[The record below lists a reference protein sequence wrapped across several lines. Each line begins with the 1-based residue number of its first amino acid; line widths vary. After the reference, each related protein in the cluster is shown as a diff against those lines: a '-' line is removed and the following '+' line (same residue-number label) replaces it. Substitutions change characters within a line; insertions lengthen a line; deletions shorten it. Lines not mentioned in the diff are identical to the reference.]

1 VRRRADNG
9 RGGGA
14 SGDDRVVDGRADG
27 GATNAYA
34 DDEALLLGV
43 ELDGSGFADGAAVLP
58 RADAAAAFGTAA
70 AAASPAAPPAAPRAA
85 PQQLR
90 EAAAVGG
97 RRSTLSDDAGS
108 DSDSSSSDALPTFVP
123 GAHAADES
131 EGEVRIQA
139 VVRMRPMMAHEKKE
153 AAQYASSSDVA
164 LRSHHN
170 TVVRIDFDRSEA
182 GCATV
187 VCTDPTAYLMLGNS
201 GCAPDGRL
209 KDAVQRQVF
218 EAKFE
223 YDAAVSAEA
232 TQAQCFECVMGVCPV
247 ARCVLKGHNVTIL
260 AYGQTGSGK
269 TWSMLG
275 SDEDPSMEGLV
286 PRTLRALLDA
296 VTSEDD
302 VIEVGF
308 FEIYNEQCRDLLA
321 DPLLA
326 QSAPIRVRQNKR
338 GGVFIEGLARRQIFP
353 SAGGVED
360 AVANITQLINAGL
373 AARATSKTG
382 MNAVSSRSHAI
393 FDVKCRIGGRTAKVR
408 LCDLAGSE
416 RFAAVAEGDKAL
428 RTESAAI
435 NSSLTTL
442 GDVLAALVK
451 RSGEAGKGKTFVP
464 YRNSM
469 LTWIL
474 KDSLGGNSRVFFYFP
489 LHFTRIMLTI

>member
-1 VRRRADNG
+1 
-9 RGGGA
+9 
-14 SGDDRVVDGRADG
+14 
-27 GATNAYA
+27 
-34 DDEALLLGV
+34 
-43 ELDGSGFADGAAVLP
+43 
-58 RADAAAAFGTAA
+58 
-70 AAASPAAPPAAPRAA
+70 
-85 PQQLR
+85 
-90 EAAAVGG
+90 
-97 RRSTLSDDAGS
+97 
-108 DSDSSSSDALPTFVP
+108 
-123 GAHAADES
+123 
-131 EGEVRIQA
+131 
-139 VVRMRPMMAHEKKE
+139 M
-153 AAQYASSSDVA
+153 
-164 LRSHHN
+164 
-170 TVVRIDFDRSEA
+170 
-182 GCATV
+182 
-187 VCTDPTAYLMLGNS
+187 
-201 GCAPDGRL
+201 
-209 KDAVQRQVF
+209 QRQVF

-275 SDEDPSMEGLV
+275 SDKDPSMEGLV
-286 PRTLRALLDA
+286 PRTLRALLDV
-296 VTSEDD
+296 VTSADD
-302 VIEVGF
+302 MIEVGF

-321 DPLLA
+321 DPLRSES
-326 QSAPIRVRQNKR
+326 SAPIRVRQNKR

-360 AVANITQLINAGL
+360 AVANITGLINAGL

-442 GDVLAALVK
+442 GDVLAALVR

-474 KDSLGGNSRVFFYFP
+474 KDSLGGNSRTVMLGAVAPCAFSWAESVSSLRFIAKAKLIVNRIRADDGLGDLDEVGCVARAARFAAALRQP
-489 LHFTRIMLTI
+489 LPRSMRLSVCGGRLPLPSAPLSHSSRAAAAQDQLKHLVRKLRKQLAASSESAGEEADAL